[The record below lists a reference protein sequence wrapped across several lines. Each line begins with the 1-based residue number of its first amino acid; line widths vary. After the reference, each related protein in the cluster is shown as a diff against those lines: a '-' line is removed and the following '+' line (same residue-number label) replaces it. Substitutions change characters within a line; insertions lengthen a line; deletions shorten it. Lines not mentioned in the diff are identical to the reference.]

1 MIAIAR
7 GSITEPQQVGPFFAD
22 AKRGSGRSSHAQG
35 GGRHRATLPRRAA
48 FWSLAAVLCLLF
60 VATAAPAPLY
70 GVYQDE
76 WHFSVTTLTA
86 VFAVYALVLLVTL
99 LMLGSAS
106 DYFGR
111 RRTIVAGL
119 AVYGM
124 ACGVF
129 LAAEDVATLFVGR
142 ALQGVAVGL
151 ATGALGAAML
161 ELQPEGTGLAAPVT
175 SAAGPLGL
183 AIGGLGASALV
194 QYGPAPTHLVWWL
207 LLGAGLALV
216 VAVLAVPESRAT
228 RSRTRPSFR
237 PRLRVPREA
246 RGVFAV
252 ALPCLIGAWAL
263 SGFYLSLG
271 PSLVAQLLRSQN
283 LLWGGVVIA
292 LLFGVGVPV
301 TLTARNSSPSK
312 VMLGGCGALFAGA
325 VITFVAIATRT
336 PAVLLAGTAVA
347 GLGWG
352 PAFLG
357 AYGTIVALAR
367 PEDRAGL
374 IAAIFTV
381 GYLAF
386 SIPAVIAGVATSE
399 YGLHKTALVYSSIVA
414 VLAATAAA
422 SLAVRRARAG
432 RVAIRAAAYPESP
445 TGSPTI
451 RLRPAEPC
459 QQRKANATTCRGGC

>member
-1 MIAIAR
+1 MTAIAR
-7 GSITEPQQVGPFFAD
+7 GSVTEPHELGRFID
-22 AKRGSGRSSHAQG
+22 HEKRAAGRSSPAP
-35 GGRHRATLPRRAA
+35 GRGLYRPTLQRRPA
-48 FWSLAAVLCLLF
+48 FWLLAAVLCLLF

-70 GVYQDE
+70 GVYQAE

-86 VFAVYALVLLVTL
+86 VFAVYALVLLITL
-99 LMLGSAS
+99 LMFGSVS
-106 DYFGR
+106 DYLGR

-119 AVYGM
+119 AAYGM

-129 LAAEDVATLFVGR
+129 LAAGDVAALFVAR

-161 ELQPEGTGLAAPVT
+161 ELQPEGSGLAPPVT

-183 AIGGLGASALV
+183 AIGGFGASALV
-194 QYGPAPTHLVWWL
+194 QYGPARTHLVWWL
-207 LLGAGLALV
+207 LLAAGLALV
-216 VAVLAVPESRAT
+216 VAVLAVPESGAA

-237 PRLRVPREA
+237 PRLRVPRAA

-271 PSLVAQLLRSQN
+271 PSLAAQLLRSQN

-312 VMLGGCGALFAGA
+312 VMLGGCVALFAGA

-336 PAVLLAGTAVA
+336 SALLLAGTAVA

-357 AYGTIVALAR
+357 AYGTIVALAS

-374 IAAIFTV
+374 VAAIFTV

-386 SIPAVIAGVATSE
+386 SVPAVIAGVATSH
-399 YGLHKTALVYSSIVA
+399 YGLHRTALVYCSIVA

-422 SLAVRRARAG
+422 SVAVRRTRVG
-432 RVAIRAAAYPESP
+432 RVAVRAAAYPDSP
-445 TGSPTI
+445 
-451 RLRPAEPC
+451 
-459 QQRKANATTCRGGC
+459 